1 MSCQPPTTWLPLT
14 RSEVT
19 TVPAQVWS
27 VDFSGTRTWSRPGS
41 RDDRASPLWAAGV
54 SISLFPGLVPSV
66 HLALLTQMGALGTR
80 ETRARRDGGW
90 QGPEPTAAATTLP
103 DQTPRGLCLCPYT
116 SLPRAKRGVDS
127 SSLRPTASSPR
138 PTASSP
144 LPTGR
149 SPFPTARSPRPKP
162 THSLHAHL
170 TPSHSPIAPSHSLL
184 T

>member
-14 RSEVT
+14 RSVVT
-19 TVPAQVWS
+19 TVPAQVCS
-27 VDFSGTRTWSRPGS
+27 VDFSGTRTWGRPGS
-41 RDDRASPLWAAGV
+41 LDDRASPLWAAGV

-80 ETRARRDGGW
+80 EIRARRDGGW
-90 QGPEPTAAATTLP
+90 QGPEPTAAVSTLP
-103 DQTPRGLCLCPYT
+103 DQTPRGLCLCPHT
-116 SLPRAKRGVDS
+116 SLPRARRGVDS
-127 SSLRPTASSPR
+127 NSLR

-162 THSLHAHL
+162 THSFHAHL